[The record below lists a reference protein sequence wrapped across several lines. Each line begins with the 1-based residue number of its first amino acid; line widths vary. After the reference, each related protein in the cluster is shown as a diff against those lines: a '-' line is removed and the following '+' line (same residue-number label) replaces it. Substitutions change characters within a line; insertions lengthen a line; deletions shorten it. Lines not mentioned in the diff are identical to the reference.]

1 MIDNHHTTDLGS
13 FPERPHFEQAELGIV
28 LDFCAQPILFID
40 TAFHVYYLNFRA
52 LSFFHSHQDQF
63 KICDPAFDPNVL
75 YTTFTLLQQKL
86 VHRYEEMQ
94 SSRLGECLTELIT
107 VHELTLELRMIPIFS
122 IDYERL
128 GTCVEIHDKTEL
140 VHLTASLE
148 QAIQAAECGQFDKK
162 MVVQGISAKY
172 LAFQPIHHKLNTL
185 FEKIHNFFGEF
196 TYALEHL
203 VNGNFSPDLVFREE
217 ENIQENIFASA
228 KKDFNYAFQK
238 LYTLV
243 KNSKNDFYL
252 IQSLFKKIAEQQT
265 ELAVLSQKEKAETH
279 LIEKNLIDFFGKIR
293 SNFLETQQALEVANA
308 LSHNYE
314 AIDALKTIFNQVRRQ
329 LQSVLES
336 TKYMHYVFRGN
347 LAHLRGALNEI
358 EMGNIGK
365 GITVVTEEC
374 ELMIARTNTL
384 MYQIQTLVID
394 INQNFD
400 EKHQTLENLSLNM
413 NGMMDII
420 TLMSTI
426 LAQIQDTILNQD
438 SRFDTLQAALQ
449 TLKVSQETL
458 MTKLKQTDRFSDAF
472 FAIHHDIED
481 SFNAFAQSLEM
492 TPEEKAEMLSR
503 IEQFLTP

>member
-1 MIDNHHTTDLGS
+1 MTDNHIQIPDI
-13 FPERPHFEQAELGIV
+13 FPDRPHFEQAELGIV
-28 LDFCAQPILFID
+28 LDFCAQPILFVNA
-40 TAFHVYYLNFRA
+40 AFHVYYLNFRA
-52 LSFFHSHQDQF
+52 LSFFHSHQEQF
-63 KICDPAFDPNVL
+63 KICDPTFEPNIL
-75 YTTFTLLQQKL
+75 YNTFTLLEQKL

-128 GTCVEIHDKTEL
+128 GICIEIHDKTEL

-148 QAIQAAECGQFDKK
+148 QAIQAAERGQFDKK
-162 MVVQGISAKY
+162 MMSQDISTKY
-172 LAFQPIHHKLNTL
+172 RAFQPIHHKLNTL

-196 TYALEHL
+196 TCALEHL

-228 KKDFNYAFQK
+228 KKDFNYAFK
-238 LYTLV
+238 NLYSLV
-243 KNSKNDFYL
+243 KNSKNDLFL
-252 IQSLFKKIAEQQT
+252 IQSLFEKIAQQQT
-265 ELAVLSQKEKAETH
+265 ELALLSQKEKAETG
-279 LIEKNLIDFFGKIR
+279 LIEENLIDFFGQIR

-308 LSHNYE
+308 LTHNYE
-314 AIDALKTIFNQVRRQ
+314 AIDSLKHIFNQVRLQ

-365 GITVVTEEC
+365 GIAVVTEEC

-394 INQNFD
+394 INQNFE
-400 EKHQTLENLSLNM
+400 EKHQTLETLSLNM

-426 LAQIQDTILNQD
+426 LAQIQGTILNQD
-438 SRFDTLQAALQ
+438 SRFDTLQEALQ
-449 TLKVSQETL
+449 TLKTSQQALT
-458 MTKLKQTDRFSDAF
+458 TKLKQTDQLSDAF
-472 FAIHHDIED
+472 FTIHNDIED
-481 SFNAFAQSLEM
+481 SFNAFARSLDM
-492 TPEEKAEMLSR
+492 TPEEKKEMLSR
-503 IEQFLTP
+503 IDRFLTQ